1 MPPRSVAHYK
11 YRQPSDE
18 VYVSRCS
25 PGMLERFKQHLPE
38 TLQVFACGL
47 PEIFC
52 FFCERLRK
60 FDENGWIDHIVI
72 GQTSGWVHH
81 QMWSRLSTWTR
92 QLQVLRRYYQNQA
105 QREYRRL
112 QYLQL
117 YAILSRSFSTIYADS
132 MQLLTILVFIVN
144 EWPFYGCQHQLNR
157 NRMSCQKRI
166 KQRNGH
172 ERWTWPLDM
181 ISVRS
186 LSTDDP
192 IELSH
197 WLWEHIFEWWLW

>member
-1 MPPRSVAHYK
+1 MRYVPNMTKWRPR
-11 YRQPSDE
+11 RQCNWSLHQI
-18 VYVSRCS
+18 SH
-25 PGMLERFKQHLPE
+25 GITTKTFTLPIRRYCAPAQCRS
-38 TLQVFACGL
+38 LQ
-47 PEIFC
+47 I
-52 FFCERLRK
+52 
-60 FDENGWIDHIVI
+60 
-72 GQTSGWVHH
+72 QTTKRRGIVHH

-117 YAILSRSFSTIYADS
+117 YAILSRSFSSIYADS

-157 NRMSCQKRI
+157 NRMSCQKRT